1 MLLLPLLWRRIDTMK
16 RSSDDIEATTKGE
29 EPRLEIDDSA
39 SACF

>member
-1 MLLLPLLWRRIDTMK
+1 MK

-29 EPRLEIDDSA
+29 EPRLEIDDST

>member
-1 MLLLPLLWRRIDTMK
+1 MK

-39 SACF
+39 SACY

>member
-1 MLLLPLLWRRIDTMK
+1 MK

-39 SACF
+39 SPCF

>member
-1 MLLLPLLWRRIDTMK
+1 MK
-16 RSSDDIEATTKGE
+16 RSSDDTEATTKGE

>member
-1 MLLLPLLWRRIDTMK
+1 MK
-16 RSSDDIEATTKGE
+16 RSRDDIEATTKSE

>member
-1 MLLLPLLWRRIDTMK
+1 MK
-16 RSSDDIEATTKGE
+16 RSSDDKEATTKGE